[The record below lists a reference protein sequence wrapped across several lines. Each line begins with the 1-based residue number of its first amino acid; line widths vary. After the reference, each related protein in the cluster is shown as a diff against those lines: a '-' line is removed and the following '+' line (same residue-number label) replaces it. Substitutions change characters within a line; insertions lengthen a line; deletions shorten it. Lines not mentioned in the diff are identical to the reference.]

1 MEVAGCFNQRPSEK
15 PFSLLANQGTLQVA
29 PEHSYSLPAEAM
41 HSSGHSDAQSS
52 LHWWM
57 PWRKRCFKD
66 EEYPPMQTIQLKR
79 THQKTSFWKKFPK
92 LKLLKLCLVALSLDM
107 TVFMVLLVLAVL
119 LVACDL
125 PVPFVF
131 IVPAERR
138 DLQER
143 FPRKAAGPDLP
154 ETWTH
159 RQSHGKHRLLRC
171 NWWVNFW
178 ILLGWYVET
187 WNCGGTQQCHCIF
200 LKTGSFCDF
209 LFCPDIVPNNH
220 KTGNRIPFRCQP
232 VYLQKEHS
240 KNVWAELQPA
250 ISLIFVGHF
259 TNFTLFPWI
268 LPTLFQL
275 SHHGLAAIGKVCHAW
290 GQLPSSGTNAAM
302 TAAIGARGATGV

>member
-1 MEVAGCFNQRPSEK
+1 MEVAGCFKQRLSEK

-79 THQKTSFWKKFPK
+79 THQKTSFWKKSQK
-92 LKLLKLCLVALSLDM
+92 SKLLKLCLVALSLDM
-107 TVFMVLLVLAVL
+107 TVFMVLLVLSVL

-138 DLQER
+138 DLRKER
-143 FPRKAAGPDLP
+143 VLSREAARSPDLP

-178 ILLGWYVET
+178 ILLGLYVET
-187 WNCGGTQQCHCIF
+187 WNCGGTQQWHCIF
-200 LKTGSFCDF
+200 KNGVFLWLSF
-209 LFCPDIVPNNH
+209 L
-220 KTGNRIPFRCQP
+220 
-232 VYLQKEHS
+232 
-240 KNVWAELQPA
+240 
-250 ISLIFVGHF
+250 
-259 TNFTLFPWI
+259 PWY
-268 LPTLFQL
+268 
-275 SHHGLAAIGKVCHAW
+275 
-290 GQLPSSGTNAAM
+290 SS
-302 TAAIGARGATGV
+302 